1 MKATTPFPTSVL
13 RPLVSAALV
22 AALSSAGL
30 FAWSAQTTSPLPA
43 QVPAA
48 SAELVLDQGKRLF
61 DALQYDQAVPTFDR
75 LIQALTAGG
84 QIQKPDVL
92 VQAYALRARAR
103 FALGDQP
110 GAEQDFSA
118 LLLVDP
124 SYALPAGVSP
134 RVVAV
139 FDAVKKVT
147 VGQATMSMTP
157 PGDVQIDGRPYA
169 LTADAKTVDLP
180 AGEHTVTAARAGY
193 RALSQKFTVSAADIA
208 TVALTMDRESS
219 TLAVV
224 SIPDDVEVLLDGT
237 SRGRTQRGDADGSTP
252 LTIGDLQPGSHRL
265 QLRRDCFKEVEQT
278 ITIDKPGDLRAG
290 PVRLTPAT
298 ASVTISTSATGA
310 AILFVD
316 GTSRGTVTAAPLT
329 LCEGP
334 HTIEVRSPTG
344 RFVDKREWKTG
355 DTKAMTADLRSA
367 FAIVASKAGSGLSAE
382 QVRANIERAL
392 EPAKRVLVYVPADV
406 DVATAMRDQN
416 VPGDWLQ
423 PAPPGTEATAQ
434 RVQAQVRRDVGRQIA
449 QKLDVQGVA
458 AVGPGPD
465 PYTLSVSLLASGS
478 GEPDVIN
485 INLSDNSS
493 RSRAIDALSQPLP
506 PILVSS
512 LQSST
517 IDLDGV
523 KGAVVIRAGGAGA
536 KAGLAVGDT
545 VVGAGGAPVASAADL
560 RTKLAAARPGQD
572 LALSVKNPAGETR
585 QITGAVA
592 LVPDTIPLRDPTM
605 LYNRA
610 LTDLED
616 AVKTARSPVEQGAAH
631 VNLAIVLMRLGNWD
645 NAQTELTAAQ
655 LPDGPGVSAGTIAY
669 LNGLCLDA
677 LGRSAEA
684 QAAFTK
690 AAASPLARLSSDG
703 PLVAPLARAKVGK

>member
-1 MKATTPFPTSVL
+1 MTSKVL
-13 RPLVSAALV
+13 SSVRALAGAAVIAALP
-22 AALSSAGL
+22 AGAFVL
-30 FAWSAQTTSPLPA
+30 HAQTTAPLPA

-48 SAELVLDQGKRLF
+48 SAELVLDQGKRQF

-124 SYALPAGVSP
+124 SFALPAGVSP

-147 VGQATMSMTP
+147 VGQASISMTP
-157 PGDVQIDGRPYA
+157 PGDVQIDGRTYA
-169 LTADAKTVDLP
+169 LTADAKTIDLP
-180 AGEHTVTAARAGY
+180 AGEHTVSSARPGY
-193 RALSQKFTVSAADIA
+193 RALSQKFTVAAADVA
-208 TVALTMDRESS
+208 TVTLTMDRESS

-224 SIPDDVEVLLDGT
+224 SIPEDVEVLLDGT
-237 SRGRTQRGDADGSTP
+237 SRGRTQKGDAEGSAP
-252 LTIGDLQPGSHRL
+252 LTIDDLQAGSHRL

-278 ITIDKPGDLRAG
+278 ITIDKPGDLKAG
-290 PVRLTPAT
+290 PIRLTPAT
-298 ASVTISTSATGA
+298 ASVTISTTAPNA
-310 AILFVD
+310 MLFVD
-316 GTSRGTVTAAPLT
+316 GASRGTMTTAPLT
-329 LCEGP
+329 LCEGA

-355 DTKAMTADLRSA
+355 DTANLNAELRSA
-367 FAIVASKAGSGLSAE
+367 FAIVASKAGSNLTAE
-382 QVRANIERAL
+382 QVRSNVERAL
-392 EPAKRVLVYVPADV
+392 APAKRVLLYVPAEV
-406 DVATAMRDQN
+406 DIATAMRDQS
-416 VPGDWLQ
+416 VPADWLQ
-423 PAPPGTEATAQ
+423 PSPPGTDPSAA
-434 RVQAQVRRDVGRQIA
+434 RIAAQVRRDVGHQVA
-449 QKLDVQGVA
+449 QKMDVQGVA

-465 PYTLSVSLLASGS
+465 PYTLSLSLLAAGS

-485 INLSDNSS
+485 INLSDNAS
-493 RSRAIDALSQPLP
+493 RARAIDALSAPLP

-517 IDLDGV
+517 IDLEGV
-523 KGAVVIRAGGAGA
+523 KGAVVIRAGGSGA

-545 VVGAGGAPVASAADL
+545 IVGAGGAPVTSAADL

-572 LALSVKNPAGETR
+572 LALTVKNAAGENR
-585 QITGAVA
+585 QVTGAVA

-610 LTDLED
+610 LTDLQD
-616 AVKTARSPVEQGAAH
+616 AVKNAKSAVEQASAH

-645 NAQTELTAAQ
+645 NAQTELAAAQ
-655 LPDGPGVSAGTIAY
+655 LPDGPGVSAGTVAY
-669 LNGLCLDA
+669 LNGLCLES
-677 LGRSAEA
+677 LGRTAEA
-684 QAAFTK
+684 QAAYTK
-690 AAASPLARLSSDG
+690 AAGSPLARLSSDG
-703 PLVAPLARAKVGK
+703 PLVAPLARAKVGNSAK